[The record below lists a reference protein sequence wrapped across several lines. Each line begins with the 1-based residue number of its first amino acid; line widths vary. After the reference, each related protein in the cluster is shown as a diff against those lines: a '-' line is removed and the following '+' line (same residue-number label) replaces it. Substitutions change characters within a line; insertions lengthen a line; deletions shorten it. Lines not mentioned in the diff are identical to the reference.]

1 MEFSD
6 YQREAR
12 KTATYPVIG
21 HGIIYPALGLA
32 GETGEVLDKIKKIFR
47 DHGGVVQD
55 HKQDLI
61 AELGDVLWYLAT
73 LCDELGTNLEYVAF
87 CNIEKLTSR
96 QLRGVISGNGDNR

>member
-47 DHGGVVQD
+47 DHGGVVQN

-61 AELGDVLWYLAT
+61 AELGDVLWYLST
-73 LCDELGTNLEYVAF
+73 LCDELDTNLEYVAF
-87 CNIEKLTSR
+87 CNIEKLASR